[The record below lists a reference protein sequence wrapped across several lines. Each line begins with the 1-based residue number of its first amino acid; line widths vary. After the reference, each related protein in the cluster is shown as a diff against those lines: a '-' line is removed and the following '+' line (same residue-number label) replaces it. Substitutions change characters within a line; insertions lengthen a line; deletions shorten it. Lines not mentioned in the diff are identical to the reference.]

1 MSFDVFNSMNT
12 SQQNASQPLPNQL
25 AMDQVPFAIIRPA
38 HDGLITHVKKFH
50 QQVFTLFKR
59 LHHREEWSVD
69 WHRFGYLPTG
79 CRATWWRYHH

>member
-1 MSFDVFNSMNT
+1 MSFDIFNSMNT

-50 QQVFTLFKR
+50 Q
-59 LHHREEWSVD
+59 
-69 WHRFGYLPTG
+69 
-79 CRATWWRYHH
+79 